1 MEYLLVSA
9 TGREI
14 RPLLDAF
21 SLDGLRD
28 GDTASVNA
36 YGHRLTVLVT
46 GVGMMQAAFHTGV
59 LLSGQSFDHAIQAG
73 IAGAFDRELALG
85 EVVEVV
91 SQQYGDL
98 GFFADGHITDVF
110 DMGLMDADRAP
121 WWRGK
126 LLNPGKDNRRHA
138 TLSKVS
144 GLSVN
149 SVTSQQDVV
158 MELQARYG
166 AQVESMEG
174 IGFQYACL
182 SRGQEYAEI
191 RAISNYVEPRDRGK
205 WQVETAVAALNAYLL
220 DWMRG

>member
-9 TGREI
+9 TAREI

-21 SLDGLRD
+21 SLGDLQD
-28 GDTASVNA
+28 GDSVTANA
-36 YGHRLTVLVT
+36 YGHGLTVLVT

-59 LLSGQSFDHAIQAG
+59 QLAARSFDHAVQAG
-73 IAGAFDRELALG
+73 IAGAFDRELALVD
-85 EVVEVV
+85 VVEVV

-98 GFFADGHITDVF
+98 GFVTQGRVTDVF
-110 DMGLMDADRAP
+110 DMGLMDADRTP

-138 TLSKVS
+138 SLPKVS

-149 SVTSQQDVV
+149 SISSQEAVIS
-158 MELQARYG
+158 ELQVKYG

-191 RAISNYVEPRDRGK
+191 RAVSNYVEPRDRSK
-205 WQVETAVAALNAYLL
+205 WRVEAAVAALNGYLL
-220 DWMRG
+220 DWLRR